1 MSRLLKIISLLLL
14 AVWLPATLHCS
25 LEAVGF
31 ELECHDAP
39 ADVDAHGCQADA
51 CDVVEG
57 GSYAKSIAGLRVLP
71 PAFTEDIGALILTM
85 LRPVEIAE
93 PEVRRVDSPEIT
105 GLSRTWS
112 FDRRAAL
119 PARAPARA
127 V

>member
-1 MSRLLKIISLLLL
+1 MSRLLKTIALLLL

-39 ADVDAHGCQADA
+39 ADADVHGCHADA

-57 GSYAKSIAGLRVLP
+57 GSYAKSIIHLRVLP
-71 PAFTEDIGALILTM
+71 PALTEDIGALLLLM
-85 LRPVEIAE
+85 VRPVEMAG
-93 PEVRRVDSPEIT
+93 PEVRRDDSPEIT
-105 GLSRTWS
+105 GLQRTWS

-119 PARAPARA
+119 PARAPDRA